1 MGFLAI
7 ILFFLIFSLIL
18 RGYPVAFT
26 LGGVSILFA
35 LIVSYFYPD
44 IIRLS
49 DFYILPFRFMGI
61 VSNTMLMAVPLFIFM
76 GIMLEKSG
84 LAESLLETMAILF
97 GKFKGGLAISVI
109 IVGALLAA
117 STGIVGATVVT
128 MGLISLPTMLKRGYK
143 PELATGVIASSGT
156 LGQIIPPSVVL
167 ILLAE
172 QISSS
177 TRGKSQVDVG
187 SLFQAAILPGVGL
200 VLAYILYVIIISRVK
215 PDWAPA
221 MPQVEIDQLKG
232 EGFLGRLIKA
242 FVLPLV
248 LIISV
253 LGSIFAGI
261 ASPTE
266 AAAVGALG
274 ATVLAVF
281 QGKFKL
287 EVLRAV
293 MRQTILLTSMVFF
306 ILLGATTFTLVFRLL
321 GGDEYLIG
329 LITSANLSPMVFLAI
344 VMIVIFIAG
353 FFIDFIEIIFIFVP
367 VITPIFDIYEI
378 DMLWIGILMALNL
391 QTSFLTPPFGFS
403 LFYLKGVSPP
413 EITSAVLYRGIVPFI
428 IIQLIFLITIII
440 FPQIIYTLI
449 N

>member
-1 MGFLAI
+1 MGYLAI
-7 ILFFLIFSLIL
+7 ILFVIIFILIL

-35 LIVSYFYPD
+35 IIVSLVNPD
-44 IIRLS
+44 LIRVS
-49 DFYILPFRFMGI
+49 DFYILPFRFMG
-61 VSNTMLMAVPLFIFM
+61 VVTNTMLMAVPLFIFM

-128 MGLISLPTMLKRGYK
+128 MGLISLPTMLKRGYQ

-187 SLFQAAILPGVGL
+187 SLFQAALLPGVAL
-200 VLAYILYVIIISRVK
+200 VFAYILYVIVISRLK

-221 MPQVEIDQLKG
+221 MPQVEIDRLKG
-232 EGFLGRLIKA
+232 DGFFGKVLKA
-242 FVLPLV
+242 FFLPLL
-248 LIISV
+248 LIVSV

-266 AAAVGALG
+266 AAAVGAIG
-274 ATVLAVF
+274 ASLLTVL
-281 QGKFKL
+281 QGKFKMKIL
-287 EVLRAV
+287 KEV
-293 MRQTILLTSMVFF
+293 MRQTMVLTSMVFF

-321 GGDEYLIG
+321 GGDEYLIN
-329 LITSANLSPMVFLAI
+329 LITSSSLSPMMFLAI
-344 VMIVIFIAG
+344 VMIIIFIVG

-367 VITPIFDIYEI
+367 VITPIFDVYEI

-413 EITSAVLYRGIVPFI
+413 EITTSILYKGIVPFI
-428 IIQLIFLITIII
+428 VIQVIFLLIII
-440 FPQIIYTLI
+440 LFPNLIYLLI
-449 N
+449 K

>member
-1 MGFLAI
+1 MGYLAI
-7 ILFFLIFSLIL
+7 ILFVLIFILIL

-35 LIVSYFYPD
+35 IIVSLINPD
-44 IIRLS
+44 LIRVS
-49 DFYILPFRFMGI
+49 DFYILPFRFMG
-61 VSNTMLMAVPLFIFM
+61 VVGNTMLMAVPLFIFM

-187 SLFQAAILPGVGL
+187 SLFQAALLPGVAL
-200 VLAYILYVIIISRVK
+200 VFAYILYVIVISRLK

-221 MPQVEIDQLKG
+221 MPQIEIDKLKG
-232 EGFLGRLIKA
+232 KGFWGKVLKA
-242 FVLPLV
+242 FFLPLL

-266 AAAVGALG
+266 AAAVGAMG
-274 ATVLAVF
+274 ASILTVL

-287 EVLRAV
+287 DILKEV
-293 MRQTILLTSMVFF
+293 MRQTMVLTSMVFF

-321 GGDEYLIG
+321 GGDEYLIN
-329 LITSANLSPMVFLAI
+329 LITSSNLSPMMFLTI
-344 VMIVIFIAG
+344 VMVIIFIVG

-367 VITPIFDIYEI
+367 VITPIFDVYEI

-413 EITSAVLYRGIVPFI
+413 EITTSILYRGIIPFI
-428 IIQLIFLITIII
+428 IIQIIFLLIII
-440 FPQIIYTLI
+440 LFPDIIYLLI
-449 N
+449 K